1 VIDSHLGL
9 GELGGDPAERTAER
23 RRPLEPDPGNAGG
36 GKTMGEGS
44 KRKFGFKLPPEW
56 GADPVPSEKRTL
68 GLFDYFILWS
78 SLAVGLLVLQ
88 AGGLLV
94 PGLSLAEAV
103 AVAVLGSVIGSLM
116 LALAGSLGARYGIP
130 TMVSLRAVLGL
141 RGSFA
146 PTILNIIQLIGW
158 ASFEI
163 IIMANSAVSI
173 MGSFLGQYTMLFW
186 IVIFAVWCMLLCIGG
201 PLAVVRHWLEKFA
214 IWFSYGTAIYITYIV
229 LSKFPQLLA
238 VQGDGS
244 LSVALALDL
253 VIAMPISWW
262 PLISDY
268 NRFSKSEKA
277 AFLGTLSGYTF
288 ANSWF
293 YALGALLVLAYPV
306 GRENIIYSIAS
317 VTFGGLAL
325 TLLLVD
331 ETDNCFADIYSGAVS
346 IQNIS
351 PKTKQLKLVVAITI
365 VSVLLAALM
374 PSGWLLAYEGFL
386 IYIGAVFVP
395 LLGVLTADSYMIK
408 KRNYSLEEFY
418 SMAKSLRIKPLISW
432 FIGIIIYFIFYNYTT
447 FGSSIPSF
455 AASAIMLYI
464 FEKAVRNKA

>member
-1 VIDSHLGL
+1 MK
-9 GELGGDPAERTAER
+9 E
-23 RRPLEPDPGNAGG
+23 
-36 GKTMGEGS
+36 S

-56 GADPVPSEKRTL
+56 GADPVPAEKKIL

-94 PGLSLAEAV
+94 PSLSLVEAV
-103 AVAVLGSVIGSLM
+103 IVAVWGSVVGSLM
-116 LALAGSLGARYGIP
+116 LALAGGLGSKYGIP

-141 RGSFA
+141 KGSFV
-146 PTILNIIQLIGW
+146 PTILNVIQLIGW

-163 IIMANSAVSI
+163 IIMANSAISI
-173 MGSFLGQYTMLFW
+173 TGSFLGPYTLHFW
-186 IVIFAVWCMLLCIGG
+186 IIVFAVWCFLLCVGG
-201 PLAVVRHWLEKFA
+201 PLVVVRHWLEKFA
-214 IWFSYGTAIYITYIV
+214 IWFTYGTAIYITYIV
-229 LSKFPQLLA
+229 LSKFPQLLVSA
-238 VQGDGS
+238 GDGS
-244 LSVALALDL
+244 LSIPLALDL

-268 NRFSKSEKA
+268 NRFSKSEKD

-293 YALGALLVLAYPV
+293 YALGALLVLAYH
-306 GRENIIYSIAS
+306 GESIIYSITS
-317 VTFGGLAL
+317 ITFGGLAL

-351 PKTKQLKLVVAITI
+351 PKTKQLKIVAAITV

-374 PSGWLLAYEGFL
+374 PTEWQSAYEGFL
-386 IYIGAVFVP
+386 LYIGAVFVP
-395 LLGVLTADSYMIK
+395 LLGVLAVDFYLVR
-408 KRNYSLEEFY
+408 KRAYSLEEFY
-418 SMAKSLRIKPLISW
+418 STAKGLRVKPIISW
-432 FIGIIIYFIFYNYTT
+432 IVGVIVYFIFYNYTT
-447 FGSSIPSF
+447 WGSSIPSF
-455 AASAIMLYI
+455 IISAVMLYVL
-464 FEKAVRNKA
+464 EKGI

>member
-1 VIDSHLGL
+1 
-9 GELGGDPAERTAER
+9 
-23 RRPLEPDPGNAGG
+23 
-36 GKTMGEGS
+36 
-44 KRKFGFKLPPEW
+44 
-56 GADPVPSEKRTL
+56 
-68 GLFDYFILWS
+68 
-78 SLAVGLLVLQ
+78 
-88 AGGLLV
+88 
-94 PGLSLAEAV
+94 
-103 AVAVLGSVIGSLM
+103 
-116 LALAGSLGARYGIP
+116 
-130 TMVSLRAVLGL
+130 
-141 RGSFA
+141 
-146 PTILNIIQLIGW
+146 
-158 ASFEI
+158 
-163 IIMANSAVSI
+163 
-173 MGSFLGQYTMLFW
+173 
-186 IVIFAVWCMLLCIGG
+186 
-201 PLAVVRHWLEKFA
+201 
-214 IWFSYGTAIYITYIV
+214 
-229 LSKFPQLLA
+229 
-238 VQGDGS
+238 
-244 LSVALALDL
+244 
-253 VIAMPISWW
+253 
-262 PLISDY
+262 
-268 NRFSKSEKA
+268 
-277 AFLGTLSGYTF
+277 
-288 ANSWF
+288 
-293 YALGALLVLAYPV
+293 LAYPV

-395 LLGVLTADSYMIK
+395 LLGVLTADFYMIK

-432 FIGIIIYFIFYNYTT
+432 FIGIIVYFIFYNYTT